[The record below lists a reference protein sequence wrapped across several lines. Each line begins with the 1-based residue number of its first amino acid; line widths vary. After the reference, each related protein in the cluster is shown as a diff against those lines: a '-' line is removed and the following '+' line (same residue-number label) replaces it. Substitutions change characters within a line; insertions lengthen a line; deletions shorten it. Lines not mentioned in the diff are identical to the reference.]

1 MSVVRS
7 AAEREGYTVEGFA
20 PTSRAAQKL
29 GEGSPMAA
37 CHAVGGS
44 WLAMSVDG
52 YRRTAQLARKPASK
66 SAPIT

>member
-1 MSVVRS
+1 
-7 AAEREGYTVEGFA
+7 
-20 PTSRAAQKL
+20 
-29 GEGSPMAA
+29 MAA